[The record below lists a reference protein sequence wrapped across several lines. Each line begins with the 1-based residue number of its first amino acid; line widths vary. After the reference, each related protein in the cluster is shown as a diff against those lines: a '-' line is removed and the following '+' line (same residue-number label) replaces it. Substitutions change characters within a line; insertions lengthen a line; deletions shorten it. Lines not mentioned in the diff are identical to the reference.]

1 MSVYK
6 LIVNS
11 EMQEVKLRDQLP
23 HDFED
28 VSVKKT
34 MSRKPCYCHT
44 PATHKPSCC
53 HTLNCLAESIRMA
66 CIVVAFAGSKL

>member
-34 MSRKPCYCHT
+34 CPENRVT
-44 PATHKPSCC
+44 ATLLTLKQSPSEWLVLCWRFGLK
-53 HTLNCLAESIRMA
+53 TLDYGAM
-66 CIVVAFAGSKL
+66 IVY